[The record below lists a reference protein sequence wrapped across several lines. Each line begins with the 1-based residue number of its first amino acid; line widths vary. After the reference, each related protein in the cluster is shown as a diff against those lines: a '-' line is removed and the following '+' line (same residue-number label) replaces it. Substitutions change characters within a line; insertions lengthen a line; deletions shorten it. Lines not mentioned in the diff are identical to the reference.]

1 MSTCTPIVVTLSC
14 ILVILFVLCCV
25 LVYKLRVGILYNN
38 AGQGFKVRNTLTG
51 KWEPM
56 EKEFYDNGGSWD
68 PYITTLERN
77 VHGKMHQN
85 TNEYSKWITDAMTS
99 NRLFADKNAESRF
112 PITNTEIPEDEGL
125 PFDLRQMTAKQNLN
139 TQRQRFNRT
148 MNTLY
153 PKYRKLSKSDQKK
166 RDNLYNA
173 FGSEVRPV
181 KGATSTLRAGK
192 QEQSR
197 RYKQYMKHVPVI
209 HEI

>member
-1 MSTCTPIVVTLSC
+1 
-14 ILVILFVLCCV
+14 
-25 LVYKLRVGILYNN
+25 
-38 AGQGFKVRNTLTG
+38 
-51 KWEPM
+51 M
-56 EKEFYDNGGSWD
+56 EKEFYDNGGSWE

-85 TNEYSKWITDAMTS
+85 TNEYSKWITGAMTS

-112 PITNTEIPEDEGL
+112 PITNTVIPEDEGL
-125 PFDLRQMTAKQNLN
+125 PFDLRQMTATQNLN

-153 PKYRKLSKSDQKK
+153 PRYRKLSKSDQKK
-166 RDNLYNA
+166 RDNLYNS

-181 KGATSTLRAGK
+181 KGATSTIRAGK